1 MRISIVALI
10 LLALPGG
17 ALAQEWR
24 KLAGSGIMAALTAR
38 VLGYPDGTLQDFFAT
53 GRTLIGDKEGDWKVA
68 GDLFCQRFAPAQD
81 WSCYGVEAGRRGLDI
96 RFTAPDGTGFSGR
109 YVDLG

>member
-1 MRISIVALI
+1 MRIWITA
-10 LLALPGG
+10 LALMASPGG

-24 KLAGSGIMAALTAR
+24 KLAGSGITAALTAR
-38 VLGYPDGTLQDFFAT
+38 VLGYPDGRLQDFFAT
-53 GRTLIGDKEGDWKVA
+53 GRTLVGDTEGDWKVE

-81 WSCYGVEAGRRGLDI
+81 WSCYGIEAERRGLDI
-96 RFTAPDGTGFSGR
+96 RFTAPDGAGFVGR